1 VHISHKIE
9 TVFKFYTK
17 ALNISRQ
24 YQDNNKT
31 MFSNLTTSEI
41 ALKVINVCLLL
52 IILLIKLYGDT
63 ETPVNNKV
71 NEEEKKDIN
80 TWYPTNDEQSRYK
93 GEWKGNVPHGKGTKE
108 VFKSDSC
115 GQPPCWSIIEGSFV
129 NGFAEGY
136 CKQTYKQEDG
146 QSCYYEGEFH
156 NDKHH
161 GQGSYYYED
170 GAYHKGSFTEGYE
183 HGVGYYYKLKTN
195 QTWVGEFDKNRK
207 TRGRWIDG
215 ELM

>member
-1 VHISHKIE
+1 MKKRRKTLTLGIPQMMNNHDTRVNGK
-9 TVFKFYTK
+9 TD
-17 ALNISRQ
+17 
-24 YQDNNKT
+24 YQTARESKNSLEQEPKT
-31 MFSNLTTSEI
+31 LVS
-41 ALKVINVCLLL
+41 
-52 IILLIKLYGDT
+52 
-63 ETPVNNKV
+63 
-71 NEEEKKDIN
+71 
-80 TWYPTNDEQSRYK
+80 YK

-115 GQPPCWSIIEGSFV
+115 GQPRCWSIIEGSFV